1 MVQAGS
7 QDLDVSQELG
17 GNAVIAVQER
27 RTPAPSTPGSCPVI
41 ETERLV
47 LRPHRMSDAD
57 AIAASLNDWQITR
70 MLSRVPMPYHRQDAV
85 DWLNRIKAGVT
96 PDWHFAITSGDDVH
110 IGMITVE
117 LRHGLWH
124 MAYWLNRFYWGRGL
138 MSEAAQAVV
147 DRFFRRMPEAELHS
161 GAFADNAASLKI
173 QQKLGFTITRC
184 GDLYSLGRNAMAPH
198 LETRLTQDGFQ
209 GVKSL

>member
-1 MVQAGS
+1 M
-7 QDLDVSQELG
+7 
-17 GNAVIAVQER
+17 IAVQETR
-27 RTPAPSTPGSCPVI
+27 RLASSTLGSCPEI
-41 ETERLV
+41 ETQRLV
-47 LRPHRMSDAD
+47 LRPHRMSDAN
-57 AIAASLNDWQITR
+57 AIAASLCDWQVTR

-110 IGMITVE
+110 IGMVSVE

-124 MAYWLNRFYWGRGL
+124 MGYWLNRFYWGRGM
-138 MSEAAQAVV
+138 MSEAAHAVT
-147 DRFFRRMPEAELHS
+147 DRFFRRMPEAELYS

-184 GDLYSLGRNAMAPH
+184 GDLYSLARNAMAPH
-198 LETRLTQDGFQ
+198 LETRLTQEGFQ